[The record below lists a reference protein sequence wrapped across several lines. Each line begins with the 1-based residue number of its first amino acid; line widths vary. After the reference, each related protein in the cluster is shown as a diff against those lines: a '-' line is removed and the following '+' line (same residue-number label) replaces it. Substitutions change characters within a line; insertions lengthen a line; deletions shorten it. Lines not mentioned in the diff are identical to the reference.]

1 MMGPGLRCMMSI
13 RRAAALQSSKEFETQ
28 TQQGISRQ
36 AVTAAGTRAGPRWLA
51 DVFRES
57 LTAEQHCGSMHIVQP
72 PCAPHCEPGLAY
84 DGRAVAVGVGMR
96 TKDLETLALRVALAV

>member
-1 MMGPGLRCMMSI
+1 
-13 RRAAALQSSKEFETQ
+13 
-28 TQQGISRQ
+28 
-36 AVTAAGTRAGPRWLA
+36 
-51 DVFRES
+51 
-57 LTAEQHCGSMHIVQP
+57 MHIVQP